1 MEQKNE
7 NVDILKKEIEL
18 VLDRNKD
25 ENYLKSL
32 LTRALILEKIYKKGL
47 KGSGKPGP
55 YFFVKPSISFLMA
68 AFSSSSINQY
78 ALMIR
83 LMSSSSDI

>member
-1 MEQKNE
+1 MTGGHFMEQKNE

-32 LTRALILEKIYKKGL
+32 LTRALILEKIYKK
-47 KGSGKPGP
+47 
-55 YFFVKPSISFLMA
+55 
-68 AFSSSSINQY
+68 
-78 ALMIR
+78 
-83 LMSSSSDI
+83 

>member
-32 LTRALILEKIYKKGL
+32 LTRALILEKIYKKKRLRETGAL
-47 KGSGKPGP
+47 FFCKAVYQFSDGGFFFILHKPICLDDP
-55 YFFVKPSISFLMA
+55 LDELIV
-68 AFSSSSINQY
+68 
-78 ALMIR
+78 
-83 LMSSSSDI
+83 

>member
-25 ENYLKSL
+25 ENYFKPCLHGPSSLK
-32 LTRALILEKIYKKGL
+32 RY
-47 KGSGKPGP
+47 
-55 YFFVKPSISFLMA
+55 
-68 AFSSSSINQY
+68 
-78 ALMIR
+78 IR
-83 LMSSSSDI
+83 SD

>member
-25 ENYLKSL
+25 ENV
-32 LTRALILEKIYKKGL
+32 IL
-47 KGSGKPGP
+47 
-55 YFFVKPSISFLMA
+55 
-68 AFSSSSINQY
+68 
-78 ALMIR
+78 
-83 LMSSSSDI
+83 

>member
-25 ENYLKSL
+25 ENYLKSM
-32 LTRALILEKIYKKGL
+32 LTRALILEKIYKK
-47 KGSGKPGP
+47 
-55 YFFVKPSISFLMA
+55 
-68 AFSSSSINQY
+68 
-78 ALMIR
+78 
-83 LMSSSSDI
+83 

>member
-25 ENYLKSL
+25 ENLF
-32 LTRALILEKIYKKGL
+32 KIPAYT
-47 KGSGKPGP
+47 GP
-55 YFFVKPSISFLMA
+55 HP
-68 AFSSSSINQY
+68 
-78 ALMIR
+78 
-83 LMSSSSDI
+83 

>member
-25 ENYLKSL
+25 ENLPK
-32 LTRALILEKIYKKGL
+32 
-47 KGSGKPGP
+47 
-55 YFFVKPSISFLMA
+55 F
-68 AFSSSSINQY
+68 
-78 ALMIR
+78 
-83 LMSSSSDI
+83 

>member
-32 LTRALILEKIYKKGL
+32 LTRALILYIAGYAEGCRDKPTRKRRKAEKTNGEKE
-47 KGSGKPGP
+47 
-55 YFFVKPSISFLMA
+55 A
-68 AFSSSSINQY
+68 
-78 ALMIR
+78 R
-83 LMSSSSDI
+83 L

>member
-18 VLDRNKD
+18 VDRNKD

-32 LTRALILEKIYKKGL
+32 LTRALILEKIYKK
-47 KGSGKPGP
+47 
-55 YFFVKPSISFLMA
+55 
-68 AFSSSSINQY
+68 
-78 ALMIR
+78 
-83 LMSSSSDI
+83 